1 MPPAPA
7 PESDKNQRAYSAI
20 VQFIGFNE
28 QPKVLMINPYGVVPE
43 NHFEFS
49 PQERKEREEM
59 LKKSGTT
66 TKPTAR

>member
-1 MPPAPA
+1 
-7 PESDKNQRAYSAI
+7 
-20 VQFIGFNE
+20 
-28 QPKVLMINPYGVVPE
+28 MINPYGVVPE

-66 TKPTAR
+66 TKPPAR